1 MNTSNKNQV
10 HDSTTDNDATGTP
23 QNGPII
29 GDYHH
34 PICTRRGKEKISFL
48 TSDRGRRGGRT
59 WDVRSAAVKMAA
71 AVTPLVSIGRASIR
85 PRYHPTNP
93 APAPA
98 PTTPVLLLDGTKA
111 GAAMREGAPD
121 GGHRGCGGD
130 GLEEM
135 RWERMRNQGEEGPI
149 PQRSG
154 TRRWPPAV
162 AMATAAARG
171 LQGSGRVGG
180 EGGDGAHAS
189 VARSPLKL
197 EWNGRPVFK
206 AGFFGQKK

>member
-1 MNTSNKNQV
+1 
-10 HDSTTDNDATGTP
+10 
-23 QNGPII
+23 
-29 GDYHH
+29 
-34 PICTRRGKEKISFL
+34 
-48 TSDRGRRGGRT
+48 
-59 WDVRSAAVKMAA
+59 VKMAA

-154 TRRWPPAV
+154 TWRRPPAV
-162 AMATAAARG
+162 AMAAAAARG
-171 LQGSGRVGG
+171 LQGSERVGG

-197 EWNGRPVFK
+197 EWKGRPVFK
-206 AGFFGQKK
+206 ADSKAILSCQNISKWQRHEHFNTIVKMGLWGYAAQFLKLLGSPCRVMSTSTL